1 MKKIIYFV
9 ITIFMI
15 ILFSYPLKSRAL
27 ENATFYLQ
35 SDKDNVIIGDEFEV
49 SLNLKGINTS
59 AYSIEIFFDTTKL
72 EFVSGPENS
81 NVIGNKVK
89 IVWYDSNGGTEVKQG
104 ELEKLKFKSIAP
116 GIADFDVN
124 GEFFDENIN
133 LMQTDFENF
142 QIEILEQDSSEGVE
156 GRSVQKQNSTQLMSL
171 RLNVEGIVPDF
182 ETDIYDYSLTL
193 PEQLKE
199 IKDIE
204 VQTIAE
210 NENAKI
216 EVSGNKNLKDGLNII
231 NVVVTNQGKS
241 QEYKI
246 KVTKTQ
252 NLEMANA
259 NLENLAIEYAIL
271 SPEFNNQITRYN
283 TQVANEINQLNI
295 LAIPENEKGKVE
307 ILGNNNL
314 NEGNNKIEIKVTA
327 PNGFTQRVYEI
338 DVYKRNRQEEK
349 IYNQEV
355 AKVQQRLEDAYS
367 VNKTLS
373 RNNNGNKNG
382 EQTNKE
388 GESKDTMEKQP
399 ERDYLLIAVDVFIIV
414 TITIGF
420 LMYKKNAKKKRSF

>member
-72 EFVSGPENS
+72 EFISGPENS

-89 IVWYDSNGGTEVKQG
+89 IVWYDPNGGTEVKQG
-104 ELEKLKFKSIAP
+104 ELEKLKFKALAL
-116 GIADFDVN
+116 GRADFDVN
-124 GEFFDENIN
+124 GEFFDKNTN
-133 LMQTDFENF
+133 LIQTDFENF
-142 QIEILEQDSSEGVE
+142 QIEILEQDVAEGVN
-156 GRSVQKQNSTQLMSL
+156 GRSIQKQNSTQLKSL

-252 NLEMANA
+252 NLEMANT

-271 SPEFNNQITRYN
+271 SPEFNAQITRYN

-327 PNGFTQRVYEI
+327 PNGFTQRIYEI
-338 DVYKRNRQEEK
+338 NVYKRNKQEET
-349 IYNQEV
+349 IYKQEV
-355 AKVQQRLEDAYS
+355 DKVKKRLEEAYS
-367 VNKTLS
+367 VNKEVSENDNSGETM
-373 RNNNGNKNG
+373 NNDNNEVKNEKRENK
-382 EQTNKE
+382 K
-388 GESKDTMEKQP
+388 
-399 ERDYLLIAVDVFIIV
+399 DYLLMAVDVFIVVSI
-414 TITIGF
+414 IIGF
-420 LMYKKNAKKKRSF
+420 LTYKNIKRD

>member
-35 SDKDNVIIGDEFEV
+35 SDKDNMIIGDEFEV

-72 EFVSGPENS
+72 EFISGPENS

-142 QIEILEQDSSEGVE
+142 QIEILEQDVAEDSN
-156 GRSVQKQNSTQLMSL
+156 GRSIQKQNSTQLKSL

-216 EVSGNKNLKDGLNII
+216 EVSGNNNLKDGLNII

-252 NLEMANA
+252 NLEMANT

-271 SPEFNNQITRYN
+271 SPEFNEQITRYN
-283 TQVANEINQLNI
+283 TQVANEINQLKI

-327 PNGFTQRVYEI
+327 PNGFTQRIYEI
-338 DVYKRNRQEEK
+338 NVYKRNKQEET

-355 AKVQQRLEDAYS
+355 DKVKKRLEEAYS
-367 VNKTLS
+367 VDKKVSENDNSGETMNNDNNEVKNEKRENK
-373 RNNNGNKNG
+373 K
-382 EQTNKE
+382 
-388 GESKDTMEKQP
+388 
-399 ERDYLLIAVDVFIIV
+399 DYLLMAVDVFIVVSI
-414 TITIGF
+414 IIGF
-420 LMYKKNAKKKRSF
+420 LTYKNIKRD

>member
-1 MKKIIYFV
+1 MKKIIYLI

-89 IVWYDSNGGTEVKQG
+89 IVWYDTNGGTEAKQG

-142 QIEILEQDSSEGVE
+142 QIEILEQDVAEGVN
-156 GRSVQKQNSTQLMSL
+156 GRAIQNQNSTQLKSL

-252 NLEMANA
+252 NLEMANT

-271 SPEFNNQITRYN
+271 SPEFNEQITRYN

-295 LAIPENEKGKVE
+295 LAIPENEQGKVE

-327 PNGFTQRVYEI
+327 PNGFTQRIYEI
-338 DVYKRNRQEEK
+338 NVYKRNKQEEA
-349 IYNQEV
+349 IYDQEV
-355 AKVQQRLEDAYS
+355 DKVKKRLEEAYS
-367 VNKTLS
+367 VNKEVSENDNSGETM
-373 RNNNGNKNG
+373 NNDNNEVKNEKRENK
-382 EQTNKE
+382 K
-388 GESKDTMEKQP
+388 
-399 ERDYLLIAVDVFIIV
+399 DYLLMAVDVFIVVSI
-414 TITIGF
+414 IIGF
-420 LMYKKNAKKKRSF
+420 LTYKNIKRD

>member
-15 ILFSYPLKSRAL
+15 ILFSYPVKSRTL

-72 EFVSGPENS
+72 EFISESENS

-89 IVWYDSNGGTEVKQG
+89 IVWYDTNGGTEAKQG

-142 QIEILEQDSSEGVE
+142 QIEILEQDVAEGVN
-156 GRSVQKQNSTQLMSL
+156 GRAIQKQNSTQLKSL

-231 NVVVTNQGKS
+231 NVVVTNHEKR

-252 NLEMANA
+252 NLEMANT

-271 SPEFNNQITRYN
+271 SPEFNEQITRYN

-327 PNGFTQRVYEI
+327 PNGFTQRIYEI
-338 DVYKRNRQEEK
+338 NVYKRNKQEETM
-349 IYNQEV
+349 YDQEV
-355 AKVQQRLEDAYS
+355 DKVKKRLEEAYS
-367 VNKTLS
+367 VNKEVSENDNSGETM
-373 RNNNGNKNG
+373 NNDNNEVKNEKRENK
-382 EQTNKE
+382 K
-388 GESKDTMEKQP
+388 
-399 ERDYLLIAVDVFIIV
+399 DYLLMAVDVFIVVSI
-414 TITIGF
+414 IIGF
-420 LMYKKNAKKKRSF
+420 LTYKNIKRD

>member
-9 ITIFMI
+9 ITVFMI

-27 ENATFYLQ
+27 ENVTFYLQ

-59 AYSIEIFFDTTKL
+59 VYSIEIFFDTTKL

-89 IVWYDSNGGTEVKQG
+89 IVWYDTNGGTEAKQG

-124 GEFFDENIN
+124 GEFFDENTN

-156 GRSVQKQNSTQLMSL
+156 GRSVQKQNSTQLKSL

-204 VQTIAE
+204 VLPIAE

-231 NVVVTNQGKS
+231 NVVVTNQEKR

-252 NLEMANA
+252 NLEMANT

-271 SPEFNNQITRYN
+271 SPEFNEQITRYN
-283 TQVANEINQLNI
+283 TQVTNEINQLNI
-295 LAIPENEKGKVE
+295 LAIPENENGKVE

-327 PNGFTQRVYEI
+327 PNGFTQRIYEI
-338 DVYKRNRQEEK
+338 NVYKRNKQEETM
-349 IYNQEV
+349 YDQEV
-355 AKVQQRLEDAYS
+355 DKVKKRLEEAYS
-367 VNKTLS
+367 VNKEVSENDNSGETM
-373 RNNNGNKNG
+373 NNDNNEVKNEKRENK
-382 EQTNKE
+382 K
-388 GESKDTMEKQP
+388 
-399 ERDYLLIAVDVFIIV
+399 DYLLMAVDVFIVVSI
-414 TITIGF
+414 IIGF
-420 LMYKKNAKKKRSF
+420 LTYKNIKRD

>member
-1 MKKIIYFV
+1 MKKIIYLI

-59 AYSIEIFFDTTKL
+59 VYSIEIFFDTTKL

-89 IVWYDSNGGTEVKQG
+89 IVWYDSNGGTEAKQG

-142 QIEILEQDSSEGVE
+142 QIEILEQDVTEGVN
-156 GRSVQKQNSTQLMSL
+156 GRAIQNQNSTQLKSL

-204 VQTIAE
+204 VLPIAE

-252 NLEMANA
+252 NLEMANT

-271 SPEFNNQITRYN
+271 SPEFNEQITRYN

-295 LAIPENEKGKVE
+295 LAIPENEQGKVE

-327 PNGFTQRVYEI
+327 PNGFTQRIYEI
-338 DVYKRNRQEEK
+338 NVYKRNKQEET

-355 AKVQQRLEDAYS
+355 DKVKKRLEEAYS
-367 VNKTLS
+367 VNKEVSENDNSGETM
-373 RNNNGNKNG
+373 NNDNNEVKNEKKENK
-382 EQTNKE
+382 K
-388 GESKDTMEKQP
+388 
-399 ERDYLLIAVDVFIIV
+399 DYLLMAVDVFIVVSI
-414 TITIGF
+414 IIGF
-420 LMYKKNAKKKRSF
+420 LTYKNIKRD

>member
-89 IVWYDSNGGTEVKQG
+89 IVWYDTNGGTEAKQG

-142 QIEILEQDSSEGVE
+142 QIEILEQDVDEGVN
-156 GRSVQKQNSTQLMSL
+156 GRAIQNQNSTQLKSL

-204 VQTIAE
+204 VLPIAE

-231 NVVVTNQGKS
+231 NVVVTNHEKR

-252 NLEMANA
+252 NLEMANT

-271 SPEFNNQITRYN
+271 SPEFNEQITRYN

-327 PNGFTQRVYEI
+327 PNGFTQRIYEI
-338 DVYKRNRQEEK
+338 NVYKRNKQEET

-355 AKVQQRLEDAYS
+355 DKVKKRLEEAYS
-367 VNKTLS
+367 VNKEVSENDNSGERTINS
-373 RNNNGNKNG
+373 DKND
-382 EQTNKE
+382 
-388 GESKDTMEKQP
+388 ESKNEKG
-399 ERDYLLIAVDVFIIV
+399 ENKKDYLLMAVDVFIVVSI
-414 TITIGF
+414 IIGF
-420 LMYKKNAKKKRSF
+420 LTYKNIKRD

>member
-9 ITIFMI
+9 ITVFMI

-59 AYSIEIFFDTTKL
+59 VYSIEIFFDTTKL

-89 IVWYDSNGGTEVKQG
+89 IVWYDTNGGTEAKQG

-142 QIEILEQDSSEGVE
+142 QIEILEQDVAEGVN
-156 GRSVQKQNSTQLMSL
+156 GRAIQNQNSTQLKSL

-252 NLEMANA
+252 NLEMANT

-271 SPEFNNQITRYN
+271 SPEFNEQITRYN

-295 LAIPENEKGKVE
+295 LAIPENEQGKVE

-314 NEGNNKIEIKVTA
+314 NEGNNKVEIKVTA
-327 PNGFTQRVYEI
+327 PNGFTQRIYEI
-338 DVYKRNRQEEK
+338 NVYKRNKQEET

-355 AKVQQRLEDAYS
+355 DKVKKRLEEAYS
-367 VNKTLS
+367 VNKTVS
-373 RNNNGNKNG
+373 ENDNSGETMNNDNNEVKNEKMENK
-382 EQTNKE
+382 K
-388 GESKDTMEKQP
+388 
-399 ERDYLLIAVDVFIIV
+399 DYLLMAVDVFIVVSI
-414 TITIGF
+414 IIGF
-420 LMYKKNAKKKRSF
+420 LTYKNIKRD

>member
-72 EFVSGPENS
+72 EFISGPENS

-89 IVWYDSNGGTEVKQG
+89 IVWYDSNGGTEAKQG
-104 ELEKLKFKSIAP
+104 KIEELKFKSIAP

-124 GEFFDENIN
+124 GEFFDENTN

-142 QIEILEQDSSEGVE
+142 QIEILEQDVAEGVN
-156 GRSVQKQNSTQLMSL
+156 GRAIQNQNSTQLKSL

-252 NLEMANA
+252 NLEMANT

-271 SPEFNNQITRYN
+271 SPEFNEQITRYN

-327 PNGFTQRVYEI
+327 PNGFTQRIYEI
-338 DVYKRNRQEEK
+338 NVYKRNKQEETM
-349 IYNQEV
+349 YDQEV
-355 AKVQQRLEDAYS
+355 DKVKKRLEEAYS
-367 VNKTLS
+367 VNKEVS
-373 RNNNGNKNG
+373 ENDNRGEMINNDNNEVKNEKRENK
-382 EQTNKE
+382 K
-388 GESKDTMEKQP
+388 
-399 ERDYLLIAVDVFIIV
+399 DYLLMAVDVFIVVSI
-414 TITIGF
+414 IIGF
-420 LMYKKNAKKKRSF
+420 LTYKNIKRD

>member
-1 MKKIIYFV
+1 MKKIIYLI

-35 SDKDNVIIGDEFEV
+35 SDKDNVIIGDEFEI

-72 EFVSGPENS
+72 EFISGPENS

-89 IVWYDSNGGTEVKQG
+89 IVWYDTNGGTEAKQG

-142 QIEILEQDSSEGVE
+142 QIEILEQDVAEGVN
-156 GRSVQKQNSTQLMSL
+156 GRAIQNQNSTQLKSL

-231 NVVVTNQGKS
+231 NVVVTNQEKR

-252 NLEMANA
+252 NLEMANT

-271 SPEFNNQITRYN
+271 SPEFNEQITRYN

-295 LAIPENEKGKVE
+295 LAIPENEQGKVE

-338 DVYKRNRQEEK
+338 NVYKRNKQEET

-355 AKVQQRLEDAYS
+355 DKVKKRLEEAYS
-367 VNKTLS
+367 VNKKVSENDNSGETM
-373 RNNNGNKNG
+373 NNDNNEVKNEKRENK
-382 EQTNKE
+382 K
-388 GESKDTMEKQP
+388 
-399 ERDYLLIAVDVFIIV
+399 DYLLMAVDVFIVVSI
-414 TITIGF
+414 IIGF
-420 LMYKKNAKKKRSF
+420 LTYKNIKRD

>member
-72 EFVSGPENS
+72 EFISGPENS

-142 QIEILEQDSSEGVE
+142 QIEILEQDVAEDSN
-156 GRSVQKQNSTQLMSL
+156 GRSIQKQNSTQLKSL

-252 NLEMANA
+252 NLEMANT

-271 SPEFNNQITRYN
+271 SPEFNEQITRYN

-295 LAIPENEKGKVE
+295 LAIPENEQSKVE
-307 ILGNNNL
+307 ILSNDKL

-327 PNGFTQRVYEI
+327 PNGFTQRIYEI
-338 DVYKRNRQEEK
+338 NVYKRNKQEEK
-349 IYNQEV
+349 IYEQEV
-355 AKVQQRLEDAYS
+355 DKVKKRLEEAYS
-367 VNKTLS
+367 VNKEVS
-373 RNNNGNKNG
+373 ENDNSGEMMNNDNNEVKNEKRENK
-382 EQTNKE
+382 K
-388 GESKDTMEKQP
+388 
-399 ERDYLLIAVDVFIIV
+399 DYLLMAVDVFIVVSI
-414 TITIGF
+414 IIGF
-420 LMYKKNAKKKRSF
+420 LTYKNIKRD

>member
-1 MKKIIYFV
+1 MKKIIYLI

-59 AYSIEIFFDTTKL
+59 VYSIEIFFDTTKL

-89 IVWYDSNGGTEVKQG
+89 IVWYDTNGGTEAKQG

-124 GEFFDENIN
+124 GEFFDENTN

-156 GRSVQKQNSTQLMSL
+156 GRSVQKQNSTQLKSL

-204 VQTIAE
+204 VLPIAE

-231 NVVVTNQGKS
+231 NVVVTNQEKR

-252 NLEMANA
+252 NLEMANT

-295 LAIPENEKGKVE
+295 LAIPENEQGKVE

-327 PNGFTQRVYEI
+327 PNGFTQRIYEI
-338 DVYKRNRQEEK
+338 NVYKRNKQEET
-349 IYNQEV
+349 IYDQEV
-355 AKVQQRLEDAYS
+355 DKVKKRLEEAYS
-367 VNKTLS
+367 VNKEVSENDNSGETM
-373 RNNNGNKNG
+373 NNDNNEVKNEKRENK
-382 EQTNKE
+382 K
-388 GESKDTMEKQP
+388 
-399 ERDYLLIAVDVFIIV
+399 DYLLMAVDVFIVVSI
-414 TITIGF
+414 IIGF
-420 LMYKKNAKKKRSF
+420 LTYKNIKRKKNF

>member
-35 SDKDNVIIGDEFEV
+35 SDKDNMIIGDEFEV

-72 EFVSGPENS
+72 EFISGPENS

-142 QIEILEQDSSEGVE
+142 QIEILEQDVAEDSN
-156 GRSVQKQNSTQLMSL
+156 GRSIQKQNSTQLKSL

-252 NLEMANA
+252 NLEMANT

-271 SPEFNNQITRYN
+271 SPEFNEQITRYN

-327 PNGFTQRVYEI
+327 PNGFTQRIYEVN
-338 DVYKRNRQEEK
+338 VYKRNKQEET

-355 AKVQQRLEDAYS
+355 DKVKKRLEEAYS
-367 VNKTLS
+367 VNKEVSENDNSGETM
-373 RNNNGNKNG
+373 NNDNNEVKNEKRENK
-382 EQTNKE
+382 K
-388 GESKDTMEKQP
+388 
-399 ERDYLLIAVDVFIIV
+399 DYLLMAVDVFIVVSI
-414 TITIGF
+414 IIGF
-420 LMYKKNAKKKRSF
+420 LTYKNIKRD

>member
-15 ILFSYPLKSRAL
+15 ILFSYPVKSRAL

-35 SDKDNVIIGDEFEV
+35 SDKDNMIIGDEFEV

-72 EFVSGPENS
+72 EFISGPENS

-116 GIADFDVN
+116 GIVDFDVN

-156 GRSVQKQNSTQLMSL
+156 GRSVQKQNSTQLKSL

-252 NLEMANA
+252 NLEMANT

-271 SPEFNNQITRYN
+271 SPEFNEQITRYN
-283 TQVANEINQLNI
+283 TQVANEIKQLNI

-327 PNGFTQRVYEI
+327 PNGFTQRIYEI
-338 DVYKRNRQEEK
+338 NVYKRNKQEET

-355 AKVQQRLEDAYS
+355 DKVKKRLEEAYS
-367 VNKTLS
+367 VNKEVSENDNSGETM
-373 RNNNGNKNG
+373 NNDNNEVKNEKRENK
-382 EQTNKE
+382 K
-388 GESKDTMEKQP
+388 
-399 ERDYLLIAVDVFIIV
+399 DYLLMAVDVFIVVSI
-414 TITIGF
+414 IIGF
-420 LMYKKNAKKKRSF
+420 LTYKNIKRD

>member
-15 ILFSYPLKSRAL
+15 ILFSYPVKSRAL

-89 IVWYDSNGGTEVKQG
+89 IVWYDTNGGTEAKQG

-142 QIEILEQDSSEGVE
+142 QIEILEQDVTEGVN
-156 GRSVQKQNSTQLMSL
+156 GRAIQNQNSTQLKSL

-252 NLEMANA
+252 NLEMANT

-271 SPEFNNQITRYN
+271 SPEFNEQITRYN

-295 LAIPENEKGKVE
+295 LAIPENEQGKVE

-327 PNGFTQRVYEI
+327 PNGFTQRIYEI
-338 DVYKRNRQEEK
+338 NVYKRNKQEET

-355 AKVQQRLEDAYS
+355 DKVKKRLEEAYS
-367 VNKTLS
+367 VNKEVSENDNSGETM
-373 RNNNGNKNG
+373 NNDNNEVKNEKRENK
-382 EQTNKE
+382 K
-388 GESKDTMEKQP
+388 
-399 ERDYLLIAVDVFIIV
+399 DYLLMAVDVFIVVSI
-414 TITIGF
+414 IIGF
-420 LMYKKNAKKKRSF
+420 LTYKNIKRKKNF

>member
-9 ITIFMI
+9 ITVFMI

-27 ENATFYLQ
+27 ENVTFYLQ

-72 EFVSGPENS
+72 EFISGPENS

-124 GEFFDENIN
+124 GEFFDENTN

-142 QIEILEQDSSEGVE
+142 QIEILEQDVAEGVN
-156 GRSVQKQNSTQLMSL
+156 GRTIQNQNSTQLKSL

-252 NLEMANA
+252 NLEMANT

-271 SPEFNNQITRYN
+271 SPEFNEQITRYN

-295 LAIPENEKGKVE
+295 LAIPENEQGKVE

-327 PNGFTQRVYEI
+327 PNGFTQRIYEI
-338 DVYKRNRQEEK
+338 NVYKRNKQEETM
-349 IYNQEV
+349 YDQEV
-355 AKVQQRLEDAYS
+355 DKVKKRLEEAYS
-367 VNKTLS
+367 VNKEVSENDNSGETM
-373 RNNNGNKNG
+373 NNDNNEVKNEKRENK
-382 EQTNKE
+382 K
-388 GESKDTMEKQP
+388 
-399 ERDYLLIAVDVFIIV
+399 DYLLMAVDVFIVVSI
-414 TITIGF
+414 IIGF
-420 LMYKKNAKKKRSF
+420 LTYKNIKRD

>member
-9 ITIFMI
+9 ITVFMI

-27 ENATFYLQ
+27 ENVTFYLQ

-59 AYSIEIFFDTTKL
+59 VYSIEIFFDTTKL

-89 IVWYDSNGGTEVKQG
+89 IVWYDTNGGTEAKQG

-124 GEFFDENIN
+124 GEFFDENTN

-156 GRSVQKQNSTQLMSL
+156 GRSVQKQNSTQLKSL

-204 VQTIAE
+204 VLPIAE

-231 NVVVTNQGKS
+231 NVVVTNQEKR

-252 NLEMANA
+252 NLEMANT

-271 SPEFNNQITRYN
+271 SPEFNYQITRYN

-295 LAIPENEKGKVE
+295 LAIPENEQGKVE

-327 PNGFTQRVYEI
+327 PNGFTQRIYEI
-338 DVYKRNRQEEK
+338 NVYKRNKQEETM
-349 IYNQEV
+349 YDQEV
-355 AKVQQRLEDAYS
+355 DKVKKRLEEAYS
-367 VNKTLS
+367 VNKEVSENDNSGETM
-373 RNNNGNKNG
+373 NNDNNEVKNEKRENK
-382 EQTNKE
+382 K
-388 GESKDTMEKQP
+388 
-399 ERDYLLIAVDVFIIV
+399 DYLLMAVDVFIVVSI
-414 TITIGF
+414 IIGF
-420 LMYKKNAKKKRSF
+420 LTYKNIKRD

>member
-49 SLNLKGINTS
+49 SFNLKGINTS

-72 EFVSGPENS
+72 EFISGPENS

-142 QIEILEQDSSEGVE
+142 QIEILEQDVAEDSN
-156 GRSVQKQNSTQLMSL
+156 GRSIQKQNSTQLKSL

-252 NLEMANA
+252 NLEMANT

-271 SPEFNNQITRYN
+271 SPEFNEQITRYN
-283 TQVANEINQLNI
+283 TQVANEIKQLNI

-327 PNGFTQRVYEI
+327 PNGFTQRIYEI
-338 DVYKRNRQEEK
+338 NVYKRNKQEET

-355 AKVQQRLEDAYS
+355 DKVKKRLEEACS
-367 VNKTLS
+367 VNKKVS
-373 RNNNGNKNG
+373 GNDNSGETIKSDKN
-382 EQTNKE
+382 EVKNEKRENK
-388 GESKDTMEKQP
+388 K
-399 ERDYLLIAVDVFIIV
+399 DYLLMAVDVFIVVSI
-414 TITIGF
+414 IIGF
-420 LMYKKNAKKKRSF
+420 LTYKNIKRD

>member
-49 SLNLKGINTS
+49 NLNLKGINTS

-72 EFVSGPENS
+72 EFISESENS

-89 IVWYDSNGGTEVKQG
+89 IVWYDTNGGTEAKQG

-124 GEFFDENIN
+124 GEFFDENTN

-142 QIEILEQDSSEGVE
+142 QIEILEQDVAEGVN
-156 GRSVQKQNSTQLMSL
+156 GRAIQNQNSTQLKSL

-204 VQTIAE
+204 VLPIAE

-252 NLEMANA
+252 NLEMANT

-271 SPEFNNQITRYN
+271 SPEFNEQITRYN

-295 LAIPENEKGKVE
+295 LAIPENEQGKVE

-327 PNGFTQRVYEI
+327 PNGFTQRIYEI
-338 DVYKRNRQEEK
+338 NVYKRNKQEET

-355 AKVQQRLEDAYS
+355 DKVKKRLEEAYS
-367 VNKTLS
+367 VNKTVS
-373 RNNNGNKNG
+373 ENDNSGETMNNDNNEVKNEKRENK
-382 EQTNKE
+382 K
-388 GESKDTMEKQP
+388 
-399 ERDYLLIAVDVFIIV
+399 DYLLMAVDVFIVVSI
-414 TITIGF
+414 IIGF
-420 LMYKKNAKKKRSF
+420 LTYKNIKRD

>member
-72 EFVSGPENS
+72 EFISGPENL

-142 QIEILEQDSSEGVE
+142 QIEILEQDVAEDSN
-156 GRSVQKQNSTQLMSL
+156 GRSIQKQNSTQLKSL

-283 TQVANEINQLNI
+283 TQVANEISQLNI
-295 LAIPENEKGKVE
+295 LAIPENEQGKVE
-307 ILGNNNL
+307 ILENNNL

-327 PNGFTQRVYEI
+327 PNGFTQRIYEVN
-338 DVYKRNRQEEK
+338 VYKRNKQEET

-355 AKVQQRLEDAYS
+355 DKVKKRLEEAYS
-367 VNKTLS
+367 VNKEVSENDNSGETM
-373 RNNNGNKNG
+373 NNDNNEVKNEKRENK
-382 EQTNKE
+382 K
-388 GESKDTMEKQP
+388 
-399 ERDYLLIAVDVFIIV
+399 DYLLMAVDVFIVVSI
-414 TITIGF
+414 IIGF
-420 LMYKKNAKKKRSF
+420 LTYKNIKRD

>member
-9 ITIFMI
+9 ITVFMI
-15 ILFSYPLKSRAL
+15 ILFSYPVKSRAL

-89 IVWYDSNGGTEVKQG
+89 IVWYDSNGGTEAKQG

-124 GEFFDENIN
+124 GEFFDENTN

-142 QIEILEQDSSEGVE
+142 QIEILEQDVAEGVN
-156 GRSVQKQNSTQLMSL
+156 GRAIQNQNSTQLKSL

-204 VQTIAE
+204 VLPIAE

-252 NLEMANA
+252 NLEMANT

-271 SPEFNNQITRYN
+271 SPEFNEQITRYN

-295 LAIPENEKGKVE
+295 LAIPENEQGKVE

-327 PNGFTQRVYEI
+327 PNGFTQRIYEI
-338 DVYKRNRQEEK
+338 NVYKRNKQEET

-355 AKVQQRLEDAYS
+355 DKVKKRLEEAYS
-367 VNKTLS
+367 VNKKVS
-373 RNNNGNKNG
+373 GNDNSGETIKSDKNDKSKNEKG
-382 EQTNKE
+382 ENR
-388 GESKDTMEKQP
+388 
-399 ERDYLLIAVDVFIIV
+399 RDYWLMAVDTFVIIV
-414 TITIGF
+414 IIIGF
-420 LMYKKNAKKKRSF
+420 LTYKNIKRDRVS

>member
-9 ITIFMI
+9 ITVFMI

-72 EFVSGPENS
+72 EFISGPENS

-142 QIEILEQDSSEGVE
+142 QIEILEQDVAEDSN
-156 GRSVQKQNSTQLMSL
+156 GRSIQKQNSTQLKSL

-252 NLEMANA
+252 NLEMANT

-271 SPEFNNQITRYN
+271 SPEFNEQITRYN

-327 PNGFTQRVYEI
+327 PNGFTQRIYEI
-338 DVYKRNRQEEK
+338 NVYKRNKQEETM
-349 IYNQEV
+349 YDQEV
-355 AKVQQRLEDAYS
+355 DKVKKRLEEAYS
-367 VNKTLS
+367 VDKKVSENDNSGETMNNDNNEVKNEKRENK
-373 RNNNGNKNG
+373 K
-382 EQTNKE
+382 
-388 GESKDTMEKQP
+388 
-399 ERDYLLIAVDVFIIV
+399 DYLLMAVDVFIVVSI
-414 TITIGF
+414 IIGF
-420 LMYKKNAKKKRSF
+420 LTYKNIKRD

>member
-59 AYSIEIFFDTTKL
+59 AYSIEIFFNTTKL
-72 EFVSGPENS
+72 EFISGPENS

-142 QIEILEQDSSEGVE
+142 QIEILEQDVDEGVN
-156 GRSVQKQNSTQLMSL
+156 GRAIQNQNSTQLKSL

-231 NVVVTNQGKS
+231 NVVVTNHGKS

-252 NLEMANA
+252 NLEMANT

-271 SPEFNNQITRYN
+271 SPEFNEQITRYN

-327 PNGFTQRVYEI
+327 PNGFTQRIYEI
-338 DVYKRNRQEEK
+338 NVYRRNKQEETM
-349 IYNQEV
+349 YDQEV
-355 AKVQQRLEDAYS
+355 DKVKKRLEEAYS
-367 VNKTLS
+367 VNKEVSENDNSGERTINS
-373 RNNNGNKNG
+373 DKNDESKNENG
-382 EQTNKE
+382 ENK
-388 GESKDTMEKQP
+388 K
-399 ERDYLLIAVDVFIIV
+399 DYLLMAVDVFIVVSI
-414 TITIGF
+414 IIGF
-420 LMYKKNAKKKRSF
+420 LTYKNIKRD

>member
-1 MKKIIYFV
+1 MKKIIYLV

-72 EFVSGPENS
+72 EFISGPENS

-89 IVWYDSNGGTEVKQG
+89 IVWYDSNGGTEAKKG
-104 ELEKLKFKSIAP
+104 KIEKLKFKAIAS
-116 GIADFDVN
+116 GTADFDVN
-124 GEFFDENIN
+124 GEFFDENTNFI
-133 LMQTDFENF
+133 QTDFENF
-142 QIEILEQDSSEGVE
+142 QIEILEQDVAEGVN
-156 GRSVQKQNSTQLMSL
+156 GRAIQNQNSTQLKSL

-252 NLEMANA
+252 NLEMANT

-327 PNGFTQRVYEI
+327 PNGFTQRIYEI
-338 DVYKRNRQEEK
+338 NVYKRNKQEET
-349 IYNQEV
+349 IYDQEV
-355 AKVQQRLEDAYS
+355 DKVKKRLEEAYS
-367 VNKTLS
+367 VDKKVSENDNSGETMNNDNNEVKNEKRENK
-373 RNNNGNKNG
+373 K
-382 EQTNKE
+382 
-388 GESKDTMEKQP
+388 
-399 ERDYLLIAVDVFIIV
+399 DYLLMAVDVFIVVSI
-414 TITIGF
+414 IIGF
-420 LMYKKNAKKKRSF
+420 LTYKNIKRD

>member
-72 EFVSGPENS
+72 EFISGPENS

-142 QIEILEQDSSEGVE
+142 QIEILEQDVAEDSN
-156 GRSVQKQNSTQLMSL
+156 GRSIQKQNSTQLKSL

-216 EVSGNKNLKDGLNII
+216 EVSGNNNLKDGLNII

-252 NLEMANA
+252 NLEMANT

-271 SPEFNNQITRYN
+271 SPEFNEQITRYN

-295 LAIPENEKGKVE
+295 LAIPENEQSKVE
-307 ILGNNNL
+307 ILSNDKL

-327 PNGFTQRVYEI
+327 PNGFTQRIYEI
-338 DVYKRNRQEEK
+338 NVYKRNKQEET

-355 AKVQQRLEDAYS
+355 DKVKKRLEEAYS
-367 VNKTLS
+367 VDKKVSENDNSGERTINSDKNDES
-373 RNNNGNKNG
+373 KNENG
-382 EQTNKE
+382 ENK
-388 GESKDTMEKQP
+388 K
-399 ERDYLLIAVDVFIIV
+399 DYLLMAVDVFIVVSI
-414 TITIGF
+414 IIGF
-420 LMYKKNAKKKRSF
+420 LTYKNIKRD

>member
-1 MKKIIYFV
+1 M
-9 ITIFMI
+9 
-15 ILFSYPLKSRAL
+15 
-27 ENATFYLQ
+27 
-35 SDKDNVIIGDEFEV
+35 
-49 SLNLKGINTS
+49 
-59 AYSIEIFFDTTKL
+59 
-72 EFVSGPENS
+72 
-81 NVIGNKVK
+81 
-89 IVWYDSNGGTEVKQG
+89 
-104 ELEKLKFKSIAP
+104 
-116 GIADFDVN
+116 N
-124 GEFFDENIN
+124 GEFFDENTN

-142 QIEILEQDSSEGVE
+142 QIEILEQDVDEGVN
-156 GRSVQKQNSTQLMSL
+156 GRAIQNQNSTQLKSL

-231 NVVVTNQGKS
+231 NVVVTNHEKR

-252 NLEMANA
+252 NLEMANT

-271 SPEFNNQITRYN
+271 SPEFNEQITRYN

-295 LAIPENEKGKVE
+295 LAIPENEQGKVE

-327 PNGFTQRVYEI
+327 PNGFTQRIYEI
-338 DVYKRNRQEEK
+338 NVYKRNKQEEA
-349 IYNQEV
+349 IYDQEV
-355 AKVQQRLEDAYS
+355 DKVKKRLEEAYS
-367 VNKTLS
+367 VNKEVSENDNSGETM
-373 RNNNGNKNG
+373 NNDNNEVKNEKKENK
-382 EQTNKE
+382 K
-388 GESKDTMEKQP
+388 
-399 ERDYLLIAVDVFIIV
+399 DYLLMAVDVFIVVSI
-414 TITIGF
+414 IIGF
-420 LMYKKNAKKKRSF
+420 LTYKNIKRD

>member
-9 ITIFMI
+9 ITVFMI

-59 AYSIEIFFDTTKL
+59 VYSIEIFFDTTKL

-89 IVWYDSNGGTEVKQG
+89 IVWYDTNGGTEAKQG

-142 QIEILEQDSSEGVE
+142 QIEILEQDVAEGVN
-156 GRSVQKQNSTQLMSL
+156 GRSIQKQNSTQLKSL

-252 NLEMANA
+252 NLEMANT

-271 SPEFNNQITRYN
+271 SPEFNEQITRYN

-327 PNGFTQRVYEI
+327 PNGFTQRIYEI
-338 DVYKRNRQEEK
+338 NVYKRNKQEET

-355 AKVQQRLEDAYS
+355 DKVKKRLEEAYS
-367 VNKTLS
+367 VDKKVSENDNSGETMNNDNNEVKNEKRENK
-373 RNNNGNKNG
+373 K
-382 EQTNKE
+382 
-388 GESKDTMEKQP
+388 
-399 ERDYLLIAVDVFIIV
+399 DYLLIAVDVFIVVSI
-414 TITIGF
+414 IIGF
-420 LMYKKNAKKKRSF
+420 LTYKNIKRD

>member
-49 SLNLKGINTS
+49 SLNLKGINTL

-72 EFVSGPENS
+72 EFISGPENS

-89 IVWYDSNGGTEVKQG
+89 IVWYDTNGGAEAKKGQI
-104 ELEKLKFKSIAP
+104 EKLKFKVIAS
-116 GIADFDVN
+116 GTADFDVN
-124 GEFFDENIN
+124 GEFFDENTNFI
-133 LMQTDFENF
+133 QTDFENF

-156 GRSVQKQNSTQLMSL
+156 GRSVQKQNSTQLKSL

-252 NLEMANA
+252 NLEMANT

-271 SPEFNNQITRYN
+271 SPEFNEQITRYN

-327 PNGFTQRVYEI
+327 PNGFTQRIYEI
-338 DVYKRNRQEEK
+338 NVYKRNKQEETM
-349 IYNQEV
+349 YDQEV
-355 AKVQQRLEDAYS
+355 DKVKKRLEEAYS
-367 VNKTLS
+367 VNKEVSENDNRGETM
-373 RNNNGNKNG
+373 NNDNNEVKNEKRENK
-382 EQTNKE
+382 K
-388 GESKDTMEKQP
+388 
-399 ERDYLLIAVDVFIIV
+399 DYLLMAVDVFIVVSI
-414 TITIGF
+414 IIGF
-420 LMYKKNAKKKRSF
+420 LTYKNIKRD

>member
-72 EFVSGPENS
+72 EFISGPENS

-142 QIEILEQDSSEGVE
+142 QIEILEQDVAEDSN
-156 GRSVQKQNSTQLMSL
+156 GRSIQKQNSTQLKSL

-283 TQVANEINQLNI
+283 TQVANEISQLNI
-295 LAIPENEKGKVE
+295 LAIPENEQGKVE
-307 ILGNNNL
+307 ILENNNL

-327 PNGFTQRVYEI
+327 PNGFTQRIYEVN
-338 DVYKRNRQEEK
+338 VYKRNKQEET

-355 AKVQQRLEDAYS
+355 DKVKKRLEEAYS
-367 VNKTLS
+367 VNKEVSENDNSGETM
-373 RNNNGNKNG
+373 NNDNNEVKNEKRENK
-382 EQTNKE
+382 K
-388 GESKDTMEKQP
+388 
-399 ERDYLLIAVDVFIIV
+399 DYLLMAVDVFIVVSI
-414 TITIGF
+414 IIGF
-420 LMYKKNAKKKRSF
+420 LTYKNIKRD

>member
-15 ILFSYPLKSRAL
+15 ILFSYPVKSRAL

-72 EFVSGPENS
+72 KFVSGPENS

-89 IVWYDSNGGTEVKQG
+89 IVWYDTNGGTEAKQG

-142 QIEILEQDSSEGVE
+142 QIEILEQDVTEGVN
-156 GRSVQKQNSTQLMSL
+156 GRAIQNQNSTQLKSL

-252 NLEMANA
+252 NLEMANT

-271 SPEFNNQITRYN
+271 SPEFNEQITRYN

-295 LAIPENEKGKVE
+295 LAIPENEQGKVE

-327 PNGFTQRVYEI
+327 PNGFTQRIYEI
-338 DVYKRNRQEEK
+338 NVYKRNKQEET

-355 AKVQQRLEDAYS
+355 DKVKKRLEEAYS
-367 VNKTLS
+367 VNKEVSENDNSGETM
-373 RNNNGNKNG
+373 NNDNNEVKNEKRENK
-382 EQTNKE
+382 K
-388 GESKDTMEKQP
+388 
-399 ERDYLLIAVDVFIIV
+399 DYLLMAVDVFIVVSI
-414 TITIGF
+414 IIGF
-420 LMYKKNAKKKRSF
+420 LTYKNIKRD

>member
-49 SLNLKGINTS
+49 SFNLKGINTS

-156 GRSVQKQNSTQLMSL
+156 GRSVQKQNSTQLKSL

-182 ETDIYDYSLTL
+182 EADIYEYDLTL
-193 PEQLKE
+193 TEQLKD

-204 VQTIAE
+204 VQAITE

-216 EVSGNKNLKDGLNII
+216 EISGNKNLKDGLNII
-231 NVVVTNQGKS
+231 KVVVTNQGKS

-252 NLEMANA
+252 NLEMANT

-283 TQVANEINQLNI
+283 TQVSNEINQLNI
-295 LAIPENEKGKVE
+295 LAIPENEQGKVE

-327 PNGFTQRVYEI
+327 PNGFTQRIYEVN
-338 DVYKRNRQEEK
+338 VYKRNKQEET

-355 AKVQQRLEDAYS
+355 DKVQQRLEEAYA
-367 VNKTLS
+367 VNKTVS
-373 RNNNGNKNG
+373 ENDNGGVTVNSDNNEVKNEKVENK
-382 EQTNKE
+382 K
-388 GESKDTMEKQP
+388 
-399 ERDYLLIAVDVFIIV
+399 DYLLMAVDAFIVVSI
-414 TITIGF
+414 IIGF
-420 LMYKKNAKKKRSF
+420 LTYKNIKRDRFS

>member
-9 ITIFMI
+9 ITVFMI

-59 AYSIEIFFDTTKL
+59 VYSIEIFFDTTKL

-89 IVWYDSNGGTEVKQG
+89 IVWYDTNGGTEAKQG

-124 GEFFDENIN
+124 GEFFDENTN

-156 GRSVQKQNSTQLMSL
+156 GRSVQKQNSTQLKSL

-204 VQTIAE
+204 VLPIAE

-231 NVVVTNQGKS
+231 NVVVTNQEKR

-252 NLEMANA
+252 NLEMANT

-295 LAIPENEKGKVE
+295 LAIPENEQGKVE

-327 PNGFTQRVYEI
+327 PNGFTQRIYEI
-338 DVYKRNRQEEK
+338 NVYKRNKQEETM
-349 IYNQEV
+349 YDQEV
-355 AKVQQRLEDAYS
+355 DKVKKRLEEAYS
-367 VNKTLS
+367 VNKEVSENDNSGETM
-373 RNNNGNKNG
+373 NNDNNEVKNEKRENK
-382 EQTNKE
+382 K
-388 GESKDTMEKQP
+388 
-399 ERDYLLIAVDVFIIV
+399 DYLLMAVDVFIVVSI
-414 TITIGF
+414 IIGF
-420 LMYKKNAKKKRSF
+420 LTYKNIKRD

>member
-89 IVWYDSNGGTEVKQG
+89 IVWYDTNGGTEAKQG

-142 QIEILEQDSSEGVE
+142 QIEILEQDVTEGVN
-156 GRSVQKQNSTQLMSL
+156 GRAIQNQNSTQLKSL

-252 NLEMANA
+252 NLEMANT

-271 SPEFNNQITRYN
+271 SPEFNEQITRYN

-295 LAIPENEKGKVE
+295 LAIPENEQGKVE

-327 PNGFTQRVYEI
+327 PNGFTQRIYEI
-338 DVYKRNRQEEK
+338 NVYKRNKQEET

-355 AKVQQRLEDAYS
+355 DKVKKRLEEAYS
-367 VNKTLS
+367 VNKKVS
-373 RNNNGNKNG
+373 GNDNSGETIKSDKNDKSKNEKG
-382 EQTNKE
+382 ENR
-388 GESKDTMEKQP
+388 
-399 ERDYLLIAVDVFIIV
+399 RDYWLMVVDAFVIIV
-414 TITIGF
+414 IIIGF
-420 LMYKKNAKKKRSF
+420 LTYKNIKRD

>member
-9 ITIFMI
+9 ITVFMI

-59 AYSIEIFFDTTKL
+59 VYSIEIFFDTTKL

-89 IVWYDSNGGTEVKQG
+89 IVWYDTNGGTEAKQG

-142 QIEILEQDSSEGVE
+142 QIEILEQDVAEGVN
-156 GRSVQKQNSTQLMSL
+156 GRAIQKQNSTQLKSL

-252 NLEMANA
+252 NLEMANT

-271 SPEFNNQITRYN
+271 SPEFNEQITRYN

-295 LAIPENEKGKVE
+295 LAIPENENGKVE

-327 PNGFTQRVYEI
+327 PNGFTQRIYEI
-338 DVYKRNRQEEK
+338 NVYKRNKQEET
-349 IYNQEV
+349 IYEQEV
-355 AKVQQRLEDAYS
+355 DKVKKRLEEAYS
-367 VNKTLS
+367 VNKEVSENDNSGERTINS
-373 RNNNGNKNG
+373 DKNDESKNENG
-382 EQTNKE
+382 ENK
-388 GESKDTMEKQP
+388 K
-399 ERDYLLIAVDVFIIV
+399 DYLLMAVDVFIVVSI
-414 TITIGF
+414 IIGF
-420 LMYKKNAKKKRSF
+420 LTYKNIKRD

>member
-1 MKKIIYFV
+1 MKKIIYLI

-104 ELEKLKFKSIAP
+104 KLEKLKFKSIAP

-142 QIEILEQDSSEGVE
+142 QIEILEQDVAEGVN
-156 GRSVQKQNSTQLMSL
+156 GRSIQKQNSTQLKSL

-252 NLEMANA
+252 NLEMANT

-271 SPEFNNQITRYN
+271 SPEFNEQITRYN

-327 PNGFTQRVYEI
+327 PNGFTQRIYEI
-338 DVYKRNRQEEK
+338 NVYKRNKQEET

-355 AKVQQRLEDAYS
+355 DKVKKRLEEAYS
-367 VNKTLS
+367 VDKKVSENDNSGETMNNDNNEVKNEKRENK
-373 RNNNGNKNG
+373 K
-382 EQTNKE
+382 
-388 GESKDTMEKQP
+388 
-399 ERDYLLIAVDVFIIV
+399 DYLLMAVDVFIVVSI
-414 TITIGF
+414 IIGF
-420 LMYKKNAKKKRSF
+420 LTYKNIKRKKNF

>member
-72 EFVSGPENS
+72 EFISESENS

-104 ELEKLKFKSIAP
+104 ELEKLKFKSIVP

-124 GEFFDENIN
+124 GEFFDENTN

-142 QIEILEQDSSEGVE
+142 QIEILEQDVDEGVN
-156 GRSVQKQNSTQLMSL
+156 GRAIQNQNSTQLKSL

-252 NLEMANA
+252 NLEMANT

-271 SPEFNNQITRYN
+271 LPEFNEQITRYN

-295 LAIPENEKGKVE
+295 LAIPENENGKVE

-327 PNGFTQRVYEI
+327 PNGFTQRIYEI
-338 DVYKRNRQEEK
+338 NVYKRNKQEETM
-349 IYNQEV
+349 YDQEV
-355 AKVQQRLEDAYS
+355 DKVKKRLEEAYS
-367 VNKTLS
+367 VNKEVSENDNSGETM
-373 RNNNGNKNG
+373 NNDNNEVKNEKRENK
-382 EQTNKE
+382 K
-388 GESKDTMEKQP
+388 
-399 ERDYLLIAVDVFIIV
+399 DYLLMAVDVFIVVSI
-414 TITIGF
+414 IIGF
-420 LMYKKNAKKKRSF
+420 LTYKNIKRD